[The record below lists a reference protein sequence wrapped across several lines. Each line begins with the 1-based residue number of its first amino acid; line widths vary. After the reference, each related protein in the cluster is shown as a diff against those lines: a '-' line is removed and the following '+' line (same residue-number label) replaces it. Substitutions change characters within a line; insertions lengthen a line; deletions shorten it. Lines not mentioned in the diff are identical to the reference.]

1 MYVRPISE
9 RLLSGRL
16 TPAIRATTES
26 PLTLLV
32 TLVLADH
39 QNDAVA
45 ADDLALLAHR
55 LDRRSYLHDPFRTG
69 FRRLGSGCRCGRR
82 YRVEDVPLRA
92 KPARTQAGHRIVASS
107 IGRVAERA
115 TGKCAGAREG
125 RSSVSASPLSRR
137 SRPPRRAARRR
148 TGRGATASARAVPRR

>member
-32 TLVLADH
+32 ALVLADH
-39 QNDAVA
+39 QHHSVA

-55 LDRRSYLHDPFRTG
+55 LDRRSYLHDPFQ
-69 FRRLGSGCRCGRR
+69 RLGVPATRLWL
-82 YRVEDVPLRA
+82 PLR
-92 KPARTQAGHRIVASS
+92 P
-107 IGRVAERA
+107 
-115 TGKCAGAREG
+115 
-125 RSSVSASPLSRR
+125 PL
-137 SRPPRRAARRR
+137 P
-148 TGRGATASARAVPRR
+148 GRGHAFAQAEHLALRQDS